1 MPKHHTED
9 YKISAV
15 NYYLEHNTYMRETC
29 EIFKCN
35 YVSLY
40 RWIKRYSID
49 GNIKRKQTKKEPYK
63 ITDEITKNELL
74 LVKKM

>member
-15 NYYLEHNTYMRETC
+15 NYYLEHNSDMRETC
-29 EIFKCN
+29 EIFKCS

-40 RWIKRYSID
+40 RWIKRYD
-49 GNIKRKQTKKEPYK
+49 KNGNIKRKQTKKKPET
-63 ITDEITKNELL
+63 I
-74 LVKKM
+74 